1 MPLMTSSR
9 PRPRYQL
16 AIEALVL
23 TTAAPARV
31 AQQLP
36 EHRRICALCREVR
49 SVAEAAAL
57 LDMPLGI
64 ARILIA
70 DLAEA
75 GLVTIHQP
83 ATHTS
88 TDGAPDTALLGR
100 VLRALRGDP
109 PIPPKFRRTPPAA
122 SCLRRRSAS

>member
-1 MPLMTSSR
+1 MPLITPNR
-9 PRPRYQL
+9 LRPRYQL

-23 TTAAPARV
+23 TTADPTRA

-36 EHRRICALCREVR
+36 EHQRICALCREVR
-49 SVAEAAAL
+49 SLAETAAL
-57 LDMPLGI
+57 LDMPLGVV
-64 ARILIA
+64 RILVA

-88 TDGAPDTALLGR
+88 TDTALLGR
-100 VLRALRGDP
+100 ILRALRGEP
-109 PIPPKFRRTPPAA
+109 PTTPRLCRTPPAS
-122 SCLRRRSAS
+122 SCPRRRSAP